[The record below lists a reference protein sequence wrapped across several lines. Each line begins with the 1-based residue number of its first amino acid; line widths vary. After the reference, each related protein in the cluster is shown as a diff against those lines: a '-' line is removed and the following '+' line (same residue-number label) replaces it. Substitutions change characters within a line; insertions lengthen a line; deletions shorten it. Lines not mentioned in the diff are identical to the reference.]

1 MSKRIIV
8 TGGAGFIGSNLCDY
22 LLKNKHEVVCIDSF
36 DDYYEP
42 SIKRN
47 NLTKALTS
55 SNFSLI
61 ESDIKE
67 IGFISDHLH
76 GNFDAIIHLA
86 AKAGVRYS
94 LKHPVG
100 YQESNVVGTK
110 NILDLAVKKNIKQFV
125 FASSSSIYGN
135 TPAPFNEDYKDLQP
149 ISPYAQTKLFSEKTG
164 KEFSEKYD
172 LNFISLRFFSVYG
185 PRLRPDLVMNK
196 IAASIYK
203 NEKIKI
209 FGDGSTSRDYTYVDD
224 IIAGI
229 MKALD
234 YKDSKFETF
243 NLGNGN
249 PIKLT
254 EILSIFEEETKGKIN
269 IEFVDSIKG
278 ESDITWADNNKA
290 KTILGLNPK
299 TDIRNGIKN
308 YLEWYKNK
316 LK

>member
-1 MSKRIIV
+1 VRKRIIV

-22 LLKNKHEVVCIDSF
+22 LITNNHEVVCIDSF
-36 DDYYEP
+36 DDYYDPETK
-42 SIKRN
+42 KR
-47 NLTKALTS
+47 NLTKALS
-55 SNFSLI
+55 SLNFTLI
-61 ESDIKE
+61 ESDIKD
-67 IGFISDHLH
+67 IDFISKQLY
-76 GNFDAIIHLA
+76 GKFDAIIHLA

-94 LKHPVG
+94 LTHPVG
-100 YQESNVVGTK
+100 YEESNVAGTK
-110 NILDLAVKKNIKQFV
+110 NILELAVDKRIKQFV

-135 TPAPFNEDYKDLQP
+135 APAPFNEEYKDLHP

-164 KEFSEKYD
+164 KEFSEKYN

-196 IAASIYK
+196 IAGSIYR
-203 NEKIKI
+203 NEKLKI

-229 MKALD
+229 MKAVD
-234 YKDSKFETF
+234 YKESKFETF

-254 EILSIFEEETKGKIN
+254 EIISLFERETGKKVN

-278 ESDITWADNNKA
+278 ESDITWADNSKA
-290 KTILGLNPK
+290 RKIMGFETQ
-299 TDIRNGIKN
+299 TDIRKGIQN
-308 YLEWYKNK
+308 YLEWYKTK
-316 LK
+316 L

>member
-100 YQESNVVGTK
+100 YEESNVVGTK

-135 TPAPFNEDYKDLQP
+135 APAPFNEDYKDLQP

-164 KEFSEKYD
+164 KEFSEKND

-203 NEKIKI
+203 NEKLKI

-224 IIAGI
+224 IISGI
-229 MKALD
+229 MKAID
-234 YKDSKFETF
+234 YKESKFETF

-290 KTILGLNPK
+290 KTILGFESK
-299 TDIRNGIKN
+299 TNIRNGIKN
-308 YLEWYKNK
+308 YLEWYKKK

>member
-1 MSKRIIV
+1 MGKRIIV

-22 LLKNKHEVVCIDSF
+22 LIANNHEVVCIDSF
-36 DDYYEP
+36 DDYYAP
-42 SIKRN
+42 NIKRQ
-47 NLTKALTS
+47 NLTRALTKPG
-55 SNFSLI
+55 FILL
-61 ESDIKE
+61 ESDIKD
-67 IGFISDHLH
+67 IDFISGKLK

-94 LKHPVG
+94 LTHPVG
-100 YQESNVVGTK
+100 YEESNVAGTK
-110 NILDLAVKKNIKQFV
+110 NILELAVEKKIKQFV

-135 TPAPFNEDYKDLQP
+135 APAPFNEDYNDLHP

-172 LNFISLRFFSVYG
+172 INFISLRFFSVYG

-196 IAASIYK
+196 IAGSIYK
-203 NEKIKI
+203 NEKLKI

-224 IIAGI
+224 IISGI
-229 MKALD
+229 IKAIN
-234 YKDSKFETF
+234 YKESKFETF

-254 EILSIFEEETKGKIN
+254 DIISLFEQETGKKVN

-278 ESDITWADNNKA
+278 ESDITWADNSKA
-290 KTILGLNPK
+290 KKMIGFEPQ
-299 TDIRNGIKN
+299 TDIRKGINN
-308 YLEWYKNK
+308 YLEWYKSK
-316 LK
+316 L

>member
-1 MSKRIIV
+1 VSKRIIV

-22 LLKNKHEVVCIDSF
+22 LLATDNEVVCIDSF

-42 SIKRN
+42 EIKRK
-47 NLTKALTS
+47 NLNEALTN
-55 SNFSLI
+55 SNFTLI
-61 ESDIKE
+61 ESDIKD
-67 IGFISDHLH
+67 IDFITKQIS
-76 GNFDAIIHLA
+76 GTFDAIIHLA

-94 LKHPVG
+94 LTHPVG
-100 YQESNVVGTK
+100 YEESNVVGTK
-110 NILDLAVKKNIKQFV
+110 NILQLSVEKNIKQFI

-135 TPAPFNEDYKDLQP
+135 APAPFNEEYKDLQP

-164 KEFSEKYD
+164 KEFSDKYD

-196 IAASIYK
+196 IAGSIYR
-203 NEKIKI
+203 NEKLRI

-224 IIAGI
+224 IISGI
-229 MKALD
+229 MKAVD
-234 YKDSKFETF
+234 YKNSKFETF

-254 EILSIFEEETKGKIN
+254 DIISLFENETKQKVN

-278 ESDITWADNNKA
+278 ESDITWANNDKA
-290 KTILGLNPK
+290 KRLIDFEPK
-299 TDIRNGIKN
+299 TNISQGIKN
-308 YLEWYKNK
+308 YLDWYKNQ
-316 LK
+316 LC